1 MRTRTAELYPQQSG
15 SCEDRRG
22 FAPFCFSRTPDKG
35 AIHQG
40 LRTERA
46 KDDLAR
52 ASRSGCSSGDVSVHT
67 RSEKQGVKPL
77 FTFSKVVTTPGALAA
92 IEKSGQQPGEF
103 LDRHQSGDW
112 GDVPPE
118 DIKENELSLKHGFR
132 LPSVYLLSTGIKIW
146 VITDADRSSTTV
158 LLPEDY

>member
-1 MRTRTAELYPQQSG
+1 MN
-15 SCEDRRG
+15 
-22 FAPFCFSRTPDKG
+22 
-35 AIHQG
+35 
-40 LRTERA
+40 
-46 KDDLAR
+46 
-52 ASRSGCSSGDVSVHT
+52 
-67 RSEKQGVKPL
+67 PL
-77 FTFSKVVTTPGALAA
+77 FTLGHVVATPGALAA